1 MCYKH
6 RHALVMAAPSCTR
19 CQPSATDS
27 TNFHSFFLKAI
38 KKRNPLYLQE
48 NGVELS
54 SKAALKDKL

>member
-38 KKRNPLYLQE
+38 KKE
-48 NGVELS
+48 TLS
-54 SKAALKDKL
+54 TYRKMVLNCQAKLP

>member
-6 RHALVMAAPSCTR
+6 RHALVTAAPSCTR

-38 KKRNPLYLQE
+38 KKE
-48 NGVELS
+48 TLS
-54 SKAALKDKL
+54 TYRKMVLNCQAKLP